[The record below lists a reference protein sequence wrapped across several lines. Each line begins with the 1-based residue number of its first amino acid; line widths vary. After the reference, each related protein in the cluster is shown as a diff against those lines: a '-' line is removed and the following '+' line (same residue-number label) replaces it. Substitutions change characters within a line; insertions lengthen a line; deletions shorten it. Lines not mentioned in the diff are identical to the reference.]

1 VTELE
6 KIYRQ
11 AYPELFVDLQAGTSF
26 DYCIKRL
33 IEMNNNQA
41 MEIAGLKDKV
51 NFLSQTVSQLREE
64 LPK

>member
-11 AYPELFVDLQAGTSF
+11 AYPELFVDLQAGMSF
-26 DYCIKRL
+26 DYCIERL
-33 IEMNNNQA
+33 MEMNNNQA
-41 MEIAGLKDKV
+41 MEIAGLKDMV
-51 NFLSQTVSQLREE
+51 NFLSQTVSRLEIK